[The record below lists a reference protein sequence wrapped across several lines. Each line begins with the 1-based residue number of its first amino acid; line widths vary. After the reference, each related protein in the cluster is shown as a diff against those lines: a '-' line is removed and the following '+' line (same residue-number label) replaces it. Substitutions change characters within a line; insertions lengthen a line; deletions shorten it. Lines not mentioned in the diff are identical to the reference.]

1 MGDTRAMGSGEATE
15 DVVAVKCRL
24 GLLSCVSTVENE
36 PMSNAAKATTGM
48 RKLTIGCGRVRAI
61 VEADTTSRSAKL
73 S

>member
-36 PMSNAAKATTGM
+36 PMSNAAKATTWM
-48 RKLTIGCGRVRAI
+48 RKLTIGCGGRLSQS
-61 VEADTTSRSAKL
+61 EGNSRS
-73 S
+73 